1 MNWKEEAAEKL
12 RKYDAM
18 RTATENIPQEL
29 QRLELSAR
37 AIRASGAESPRV
49 QTSRN
54 RQEEQLLNNIVHRQE
69 LRWALENAKSWVKT
83 TDHALSALSPE
94 DRLVLSRLYVYPEK
108 GALQRLCQDLGVEQ
122 SSIYRRRDR
131 ALRNFTTALYGTI
144 EN

>member
-1 MNWKEEAAEKL
+1 MNWKEEATEKL
-12 RKYDAM
+12 RRYDAM

-37 AIRASGAESPRV
+37 AIRASGTEGPKVRSS
-49 QTSRN
+49 QN

-69 LRWALENAKSWVKT
+69 LRWALENAKSWVKI

-108 GALQRLCQDLGVEQ
+108 GALERLCQDLGVEQ

-131 ALRNFTTALYGTI
+131 ALRNFTTALYGSI

>member
-1 MNWKEEAAEKL
+1 MNWKEEATEKL

-37 AIRASGAESPRV
+37 AIRASGVDSPKV
-49 QTSRN
+49 CSSRN
-54 RQEEQLLNNIVHRQE
+54 RREEQLLNNIVHRQE

-108 GALQRLCQDLGVEQ
+108 GAIDRLCQDLGVEQ

-131 ALRNFTTALYGTI
+131 ALRNFTTALYGSI

>member
-1 MNWKEEAAEKL
+1 MNWKEEATEKL

-37 AIRASGAESPRV
+37 AIRASGTEGPKVRS
-49 QTSRN
+49 SRN
-54 RQEEQLLNNIVHRQE
+54 RQEEQLLDNIVHRQE

-108 GALQRLCQDLGVEQ
+108 GALERLCQDLGLEQ

-131 ALRNFTTALYGTI
+131 ALRNFTTALYGSI

>member
-49 QTSRN
+49 QTSQN

-108 GALQRLCQDLGVEQ
+108 GALERLCQDLGVEQ

>member
-37 AIRASGAESPRV
+37 AIRASGVESPRV

-108 GALQRLCQDLGVEQ
+108 GALERLCQDLGVEQ